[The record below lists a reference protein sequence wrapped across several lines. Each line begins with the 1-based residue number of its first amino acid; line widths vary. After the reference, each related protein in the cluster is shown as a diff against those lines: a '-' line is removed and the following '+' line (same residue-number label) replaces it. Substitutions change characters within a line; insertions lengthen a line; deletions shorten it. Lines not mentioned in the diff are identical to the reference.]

1 MDLNITTTRPIL
13 SPVNNNATTTEA
25 FSVFQKRMRRAEE
38 QSNTLINDLIML
50 GLDRQ
55 SLQTFSAIPLED
67 SENQKIIH
75 PLQARERI
83 MLVEENNVVWKNC
96 ESLVNRMF
104 HLENIMQNL
113 KAKISQLQIKKEL
126 KPQNS
131 VYLRD
136 QLNALGEEHSQD
148 LKEMHLE
155 VINLY
160 KQLRDVKEEGDKAQ
174 DEVKRLSAAL
184 GIAATPKMD
193 ATVGT
198 EQLKAKK
205 YKVTHKIQELREQPS
220 QEKNLQESLEES
232 LAAQLYRVQDMET
245 TVELERGQ
253 VKVLQDCLNL
263 RENTETTEE
272 QLHQEQQRTAQ
283 LQSDYLKLRTE
294 LKSKENIISQLFE
307 DGKTLHLSFSQERKE
322 NAHLKSEMASLR
334 EIAKQ
339 VQTLNEQL
347 NKQCSALNNKL
358 QTVTMEN
365 VRLIA
370 DHQAILK
377 SEQDKVTQK
386 LQEQDLMLDAT
397 KASIVKELQNV
408 QNERTQLQKHLDA
421 LCLEHSKCRQ
431 KAKEV
436 EERTAAQ
443 KELQECTIVRLRGE
457 LEVAL
462 KERQSLL
469 KGRENLHKELKKTE
483 SDIIQEK
490 IKLEVEL
497 KKNKQEMSTLTST
510 LQALEKENRRL
521 MDRMTA
527 MEHQKTKVKQ
537 LQKEINSLADTRSEN
552 DELRKLNKALE
563 TKYAQMGNFQRQL
576 SEAKED
582 NCKVTS
588 MLESVLASHSK
599 MQGALEKV
607 QKELER
613 RDSEISVLK
622 KERLLNQQKIQKLE
636 AELNEWQSRFLTVE
650 TQHNN
655 EVEPLHNALDVS
667 KEDNRKLALSLEQS
681 LQANSHLQKMLDH
694 IQEKLDNK
702 ETEQQTLKNYRE
714 QVAEESKIQAE
725 MNAERFDSLRKQF
738 QNERDIAKKVTQ
750 RETNELKKALDDAN
764 SRAVEVAR
772 SNRELRQKASD
783 LEKSVASLK
792 EKLKSQKSQIR
803 HHLSSRAQNVQNTQR
818 MKQIEAELRQME
830 LIKDQYQKKNY
841 EQSLSIQK
849 FVTEMATLQRE
860 MQILAKSQYD
870 FSVRNKQ
877 QGLQLEAERKVRQ
890 EMQIRC
896 QEMEETI
903 RRLRKCKELTEH
915 KLKEASMESEQI
927 TANLEEAHRWFKC
940 KFDGLQLELN
950 KNRLQQL
957 PQENRWKEDITFADG
972 NSRYNRVPTQS
983 ALHRWES
990 KQQLRYM
997 SKKYQSEMER
1007 K

>member
-1 MDLNITTTRPIL
+1 MVFPSKRKKSLERPVT
-13 SPVNNNATTTEA
+13 SKCSESYSKP
-25 FSVFQKRMRRAEE
+25 
-38 QSNTLINDLIML
+38 TLINV
-50 GLDRQ
+50 
-55 SLQTFSAIPLED
+55 
-67 SENQKIIH
+67 K
-75 PLQARERI
+75 ERI
-83 MLVEENNVVWKNC
+83 PTVALPNVVSSSSRRVSF
-96 ESLVNRMF
+96 ESPLSSMRSPQDF
-104 HLENIMQNL
+104 GDS
-113 KAKISQLQIKKEL
+113 KISL
-126 KPQNS
+126 KT
-131 VYLRD
+131 L
-136 QLNALGEEHSQD
+136 LNAIKTMEGR
-148 LKEMHLE
+148 LE
-155 VINLY
+155 
-160 KQLRDVKEEGDKAQ
+160 G
-174 DEVKRLSAAL
+174 
-184 GIAATPKMD
+184 
-193 ATVGT
+193 
-198 EQLKAKK
+198 
-205 YKVTHKIQELREQPS
+205 KIDI
-220 QEKNLQESLEES
+220 
-232 LAAQLYRVQDMET
+232 LAARPLT
-245 TVELERGQ
+245 TE
-253 VKVLQDCLNL
+253 
-263 RENTETTEE
+263 ETTEI
-272 QLHQEQQRTAQ
+272 
-283 LQSDYLKLRTE
+283 LRR
-294 LKSKENIISQLFE
+294 
-307 DGKTLHLSFSQERKE
+307 D
-322 NAHLKSEMASLR
+322 
-334 EIAKQ
+334 
-339 VQTLNEQL
+339 V
-347 NKQCSALNNKL
+347 
-358 QTVTMEN
+358 
-365 VRLIA
+365 
-370 DHQAILK
+370 
-377 SEQDKVTQK
+377 
-386 LQEQDLMLDAT
+386 
-397 KASIVKELQNV
+397 
-408 QNERTQLQKHLDA
+408 
-421 LCLEHSKCRQ
+421 
-431 KAKEV
+431 
-436 EERTAAQ
+436 
-443 KELQECTIVRLRGE
+443 
-457 LEVAL
+457 
-462 KERQSLL
+462 
-469 KGRENLHKELKKTE
+469 
-483 SDIIQEK
+483 
-490 IKLEVEL
+490 
-497 KKNKQEMSTLTST
+497 
-510 LQALEKENRRL
+510 
-521 MDRMTA
+521 
-527 MEHQKTKVKQ
+527 
-537 LQKEINSLADTRSEN
+537 
-552 DELRKLNKALE
+552 
-563 TKYAQMGNFQRQL
+563 MGNFQRQL